1 MLFVFVMNGLACCF
15 DKVVSL
21 RAENRGD
28 FAADSEND
36 IISVE
41 TGSGDRKP
49 L

>member
-1 MLFVFVMNGLACCF
+1 MLFAFVMDDLACCF

-21 RAENRGD
+21 RAENSRD